1 MASCGAATSSRAGG
15 IRLMGAFLGG
25 GRLTAEGDLWLRQQ
39 RLMQPASHREWV
51 AAYAATVVAVAGR

>member
-1 MASCGAATSSRAGG
+1 MR
-15 IRLMGAFLGG
+15 AFLGG

-39 RLMQPASHREWV
+39 RLMQPASHREWL